1 MTAVTARFLHFDDN
15 APLTADQATTPA
27 ACIVFGQPDGQWWVR
42 STAKVSYI
50 AEGLN
55 NGYCTCFFWS
65 MTPFVM
71 DAG

>member
-1 MTAVTARFLHFDDN
+1 MRHLSHGRSGRRLRRPHVDRPMSLGSAGIGYDLSSDHPRSVAV
-15 APLTADQATTPA
+15 PGP
-27 ACIVFGQPDGQWWVR
+27 
-42 STAKVSYI
+42 YI
-50 AEGLN
+50 AEGLD